1 MASIRLSDITF
12 DDLDEI
18 LFRGDEEPDQTEID
32 EAVFEEIYKQQEDG
46 HVSD

>member
-18 LFRGDEEPDQTEID
+18 LFRSDEEPDQTEIEE
-32 EAVFEEIYKQQEDG
+32 EAWNDILGDYEGVTA
-46 HVSD
+46 

>member
-18 LFRGDEEPDQTEID
+18 LFRSDEEPDQTEID
-32 EAVFEEIYKQQEDG
+32 EEAWSDIVSEFEG
-46 HVSD
+46 VTV

>member
-18 LFRGDEEPDQTEID
+18 LFRSDEEPDQTEI
-32 EAVFEEIYKQQEDG
+32 EEEYWNDILDDYEG
-46 HVSD
+46 VTA

>member
-18 LFRGDEEPDQTEID
+18 LFRSDEEPDQTEID

>member
-18 LFRGDEEPDQTEID
+18 LFRSDEEPDQAEIKE
-32 EAVFEEIYKQQEDG
+32 EAWSDIVSEFEG
-46 HVSD
+46 VTA

>member
-18 LFRGDEEPDQTEID
+18 LFRSDEEPDQAEIEE
-32 EAVFEEIYKQQEDG
+32 EAWSDIVSEFEG
-46 HVSD
+46 VTA

>member
-18 LFRGDEEPDQTEID
+18 LFRSDEEPDRTEIEE
-32 EAVFEEIYKQQEDG
+32 EAWNDIVSEFEG
-46 HVSD
+46 VTA